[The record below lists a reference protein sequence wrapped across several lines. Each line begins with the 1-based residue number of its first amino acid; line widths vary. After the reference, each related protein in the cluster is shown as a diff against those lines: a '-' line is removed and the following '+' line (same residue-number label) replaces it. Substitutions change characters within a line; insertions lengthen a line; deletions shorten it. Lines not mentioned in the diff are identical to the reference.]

1 MKFKFILVLLMVS
14 TSAFGFGLVEGAL
27 DTAANVATDAAY
39 TADAAV
45 GGPYYYGEYPE
56 YYGPAEEPYY
66 GGGYPYA
73 QVGPFVF

>member
-1 MKFKFILVLLMVS
+1 MKFKISLILLMVS
-14 TSAFGFGLVEGAL
+14 ASAFGLGILEGAF

-45 GGPYYYGEYPE
+45 GGPYYGEYPV
-56 YYGPAEEPYY
+56 YEEPYY
-66 GGGYPYA
+66 NGGGYPYA